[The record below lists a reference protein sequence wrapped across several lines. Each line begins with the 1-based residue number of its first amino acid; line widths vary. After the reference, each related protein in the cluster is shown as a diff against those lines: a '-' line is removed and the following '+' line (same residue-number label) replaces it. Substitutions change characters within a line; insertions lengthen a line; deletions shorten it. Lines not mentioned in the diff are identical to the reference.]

1 MLSNRQ
7 RKLVADQRED
17 EFSSQADSFLG
28 TGGSK
33 FKVNVGDRVE
43 FTDDPEHSGVV
54 TRISNDQWKNVSIDY
69 GVPGRSH
76 ILFMYKIAELVR
88 KGKATVIPA
97 PKEEKAGK

>member
-17 EFSSQADSFLG
+17 EFNSASDSFLG
-28 TGGSK
+28 SGGSK
-33 FKVNVGDRVE
+33 FKINVGDRID
-43 FTDDPEHSGVV
+43 FIDDPEHSGVV
-54 TRISNDQWKNVSIDY
+54 TKISNDQWKNVSIDY

-88 KGKATVIPA
+88 KEKAIITPA
-97 PKEEKAGK
+97 PKEEKTGK